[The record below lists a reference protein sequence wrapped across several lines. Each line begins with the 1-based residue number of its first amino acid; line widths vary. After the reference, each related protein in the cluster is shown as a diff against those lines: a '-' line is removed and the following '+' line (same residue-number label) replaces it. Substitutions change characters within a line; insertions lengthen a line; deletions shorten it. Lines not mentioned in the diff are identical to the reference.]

1 MRIHLFGTGAADGW
15 PNPFCECPSCESER
29 RDGRTR
35 MPTSALVDDVVMIDS
50 GPTAPY
56 SASRGGISLRQVQ
69 HLVLTHGHPDH
80 LAPSILLWREW
91 ISNLGTLHVW
101 GPSLAIDLCRDWVG
115 PNSPVEFHVIVA
127 GDVVTLPTSS
137 GDFELRAIEANHDPR
152 GNDVIAGEALLYD
165 LQNPAGERLM
175 YATDTGPFTPGVLEA
190 ISDRAFAVVLVDES
204 FGDKTDH
211 GTGHFDLVSLPTSL
225 QASRSNRA
233 ITDATRIVAVHLSH
247 HNPPT
252 PELKAR
258 LHTMGVEVMDDLEL
272 LDTTRGVPQIRHLIT
287 GGARS
292 GKSSYAESLA
302 SAFANV
308 TYVATGGTRADDLEW
323 TQRIATHRERR
334 PAHWST
340 IETTDA
346 ARALTDAAPGTAILI
361 DCISL
366 WLTAQ
371 LDDAQAWGRETDT
384 AMRAQVL
391 ANIDALVEAV
401 STCPADVFLV
411 TNEVG
416 MDLVPADPGG
426 RLFRDLLGI
435 TNARLA
441 SVCDPVT
448 LVVAG
453 RALNLP
459 RSTP

>member
-1 MRIHLFGTGAADGW
+1 MRIHVLGTGSADGW

-35 MPTSALVDDVVMIDS
+35 MPTSALVDDVVMLDS

-127 GDVVTLPTSS
+127 GDAVTLPTSS

-152 GNDVIAGEALLYD
+152 GIDVIAGEALLYD
-165 LQNPAGERLM
+165 LQNPAGERLL
-175 YATDTGPFTPGVLEA
+175 YATDTGSFTPDILDAIADRTFAAVL
-190 ISDRAFAVVLVDES
+190 IDES

-211 GTGHFDLVSLPTSL
+211 GTGHFDLDSLPASL
-225 QASRSNRA
+225 QAARDNGA
-233 ITDATRIVAVHLSH
+233 ISDATRVVAVHLSH

-252 PELKAR
+252 PELIVR
-258 LHTMGVEVMDDLEL
+258 LLAMGVEVMDDLEL
-272 LDTTRGVPQIRHLIT
+272 LDTASGARQLRHLIT

-292 GKSSYAESLA
+292 GKSSHAESLA
-302 SAFANV
+302 SAFTSV

-323 TQRIATHRERR
+323 IQRIAAHRERR
-334 PAHWST
+334 PAHWAT

-346 ARALTDAAPGTAILI
+346 ARVLREAAPSSAILV
-361 DCISL
+361 DCIGL

-371 LDDAQAWGRETDT
+371 LDQAQAWGRETDS

-391 ANIDALVEAV
+391 SAVDNLVNAV
-401 STCPADVFLV
+401 TTCPAAVFIV

-441 SVCDPVT
+441 NVCDPVT
-448 LVVAG
+448 LVIAG
-453 RALNLP
+453 RALDLP
-459 RSTP
+459 RSSP